1 MSVPRVLV
9 DATAVPVDRAG
20 VGRYV
25 DGLVPALCALSG
37 ESSFEVAVACQR
49 ADVERYSRLAPG
61 VEVVGGPPAISH
73 RAARLAWEQTGLP
86 QVADQLRADLIH
98 SPYYTLPLRAG
109 RPVVVTVHDVSSF
122 TLESRRATARGTFY
136 RSATRTALRRSTRV
150 IVPSKATRDEL
161 VRVLSAD
168 PTLLDV
174 APHGVDAQMFHPP
187 SEVEVERIRTR
198 LGLTGGGYLAFL
210 GALDPRRNVPAL
222 IRAYAGACADRSDP
236 PALVLAGGADA
247 EPEVAEALATVPPHL
262 RVLRPGYLR
271 YDALRGYLGGST
283 VVAYPSSGEGFGF
296 PVLEAMACGAAVLT
310 AHTLSLPEVGGDAV
324 AYSETDVPSL
334 TTSLSSL
341 LDDQH
346 RRGQLSRAAYERSL
360 QFTWQASAEAHLQ
373 TYARALAE

>member
-1 MSVPRVLV
+1 MLV

-37 ESSFEVAVACQR
+37 ESGFDVAVACQR
-49 ADVERYSRLAPG
+49 ADVERYGRLAPG
-61 VEVVGGPPAISH
+61 AEVVGGPPAISH

-86 QVADQLRADLIH
+86 QIADQVRADLIH

-109 RPVVVTVHDVSSF
+109 RPVVVTLHDVSSF

-174 APHGVDAQMFHPP
+174 APHGVDQAMFHPP

-198 LGLTGGGYLAFL
+198 LGLTPGGGYLAFL

-222 IRAYAGACADRSDP
+222 IRAYAGACVDRADP

-247 EPEVAEALATVPPHL
+247 DTEVAEALTMVPPHL

-334 TTSLSSL
+334 TASLASL
-341 LDDQH
+341 LDDRH
-346 RRGQLSRAAYERSL
+346 RREQLSRAAHERSL
-360 QFTWQASAEAHLQ
+360 HFTWEASAQAHLQ